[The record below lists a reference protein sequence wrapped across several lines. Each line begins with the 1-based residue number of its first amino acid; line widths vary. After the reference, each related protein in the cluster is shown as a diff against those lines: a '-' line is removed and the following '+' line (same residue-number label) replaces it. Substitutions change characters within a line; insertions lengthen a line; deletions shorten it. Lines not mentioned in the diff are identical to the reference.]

1 MRKPQK
7 VKKVRQVKA
16 APSAPTL
23 ARLIAQM
30 QEYKHPKYIRTG
42 IHAIDMILYD
52 GIPCGRYIEC
62 LGDPSTTKSAFC
74 YSAIAAFQR
83 AGGMAL
89 LIDPESKTDQS
100 FAEKMGVNFKTLG
113 YSVGEALESVIKLL
127 GRIAQTADPDVPTLV
142 VLDSLA
148 ATPLVEELDEEFD
161 AGKPEMAKRARVISA
176 SFRAILGQ
184 LHRKNVAFI
193 GVNQLRMNIGGTF
206 AFKDSPGGRAPKYHA
221 SARLMFKKENLISSP
236 TTGVVSGI
244 LVEVEAIKNA
254 LGPPFRHATLRFKFD
269 TGFDPY
275 SGLKELLIRHGRLT
289 VEEGSPMMKFGDYA
303 FKDHEWERVVLEH
316 PEILRPIKNVMDV
329 QGRDEVRN

>member
-7 VKKVRQVKA
+7 PKKVRLVKA

-23 ARLIAQM
+23 ARLIAQL
-30 QEYKHPKYIRTG
+30 QEYRHARCIRTG
-42 IHAIDMILYD
+42 IHAIDIILGD

-62 LGDPSTTKSAFC
+62 LGDPSTAKSAFC
-74 YSAIAAFQR
+74 YAAIAAFQR
-83 AGGMAL
+83 AGGAAI
-89 LIDPESKTDQS
+89 LIDPESKTDRS
-100 FAEKMGVNFKTLG
+100 FAEKMGVNFDAIG
-113 YSVGEALESVIKLL
+113 YSVGESLEAAIKLL
-127 GRIAQTADPDVPTLV
+127 GRVAQTADPDVPTVV

-148 ATPLVEELDEEFD
+148 ATPLIEELDED
-161 AGKPEMAKRARVISA
+161 YDPGKPEMAKRARLISA

-193 GVNQLRMNIGGTF
+193 GVNQLRMNIGGLF
-206 AFKDSPGGRAPKYHA
+206 AYKDSPGGRAPKYHA
-221 SARLMFKKENLISSP
+221 SARLMFKKEGMISSP

-269 TGFDPY
+269 TGFEPY
-275 SGLKELLIRHGRLT
+275 SGLKEVLVRHGRIK

-303 FKDHEWERVVLEH
+303 FKDTEWERVFLEH
-316 PEILRPIKNVMDV
+316 PEILKPIKNVMDL
-329 QGRDEVRN
+329 QGRDEPKR